1 MSYPSEKGKIGL
13 IIIGDL
19 LKWKNDIIV
28 MDDLPRK
35 MVRAQRHNQKEVGLE
50 NALPPSK

>member
-1 MSYPSEKGKIGL
+1 MSYPSGKGKIGL

-19 LKWKNDIIV
+19 PKWENDIIV

-35 MVRAQRHNQKEVGLE
+35 MVRAQRRTQKEVGLE
-50 NALPPSK
+50 NTLPPSK

>member
-1 MSYPSEKGKIGL
+1 VSYPSGKGKIGL

-19 LKWKNDIIV
+19 PKWENGIIV

-35 MVRAQRHNQKEVGLE
+35 MVRAQR
-50 NALPPSK
+50 ALKRR